1 MALTKLTT
9 RQNNTTSFTIA
20 FTDSSAAPVNITGAT
35 VVVTLYLGNTTLV
48 SKTITSHTTPAGGIT
63 TCTFSNTE
71 TAVLPIN
78 LLGYEVQL
86 ILASGSIYSDTG
98 IMEVIKDR

>member
-20 FTDSSAAPVNITGAT
+20 FTDSSGTAINITGAT
-35 VVVTLYLGNTTLV
+35 VVITLYLGNTTLT

-71 TAVLPIN
+71 TATLPIN

-86 ILASGSIYSDTG
+86 TLASSSVYSDTG